1 MIRLQL
7 VERDGAKL
15 FAELRG
21 AMRSGS
27 LRTFSTKN
35 RGRRVVHANP
45 THSGWMSWTHVDG
58 VITCTIVSPRKPGG
72 EWQFLSAFIGRLAD
86 RFADKINNINIQFVP
101 PAPAKTATAK
111 RKAPR
116 RARPSR

>member
-35 RGRRVVHANP
+35 RGRKVVHANP
-45 THSGWMSWTHVDG
+45 TYTGWMNWTHVDG

-72 EWQFLSAFIGRLAD
+72 EWQFFSAFIGRLAD
-86 RFADKINNINIQFVP
+86 RFADKIHNVNVQFV
-101 PAPAKTATAK
+101 PAPAKVATVK
-111 RKAPR
+111 RKTKR